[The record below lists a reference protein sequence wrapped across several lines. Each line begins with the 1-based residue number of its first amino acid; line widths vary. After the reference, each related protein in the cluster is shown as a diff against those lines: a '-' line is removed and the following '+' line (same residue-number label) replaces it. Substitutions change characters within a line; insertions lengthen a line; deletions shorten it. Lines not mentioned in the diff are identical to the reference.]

1 MMNASVDLIKK
12 DLETLNQFNS
22 TPGEGIT
29 RVLFYEEE
37 LKGREY
43 VKNRMRENGLE
54 VREDAA
60 GNVFGRL
67 PGTDSS
73 LAPVW
78 TGSHIDTV
86 LNGGSFDGM
95 AGVISGIEALR
106 VIRESGIPHKRD
118 IEAIIYTSEEP
129 TRFGLGCLGSRT
141 MAGELDAE
149 GRKKLIDK
157 DGVTFAELLQK
168 LGHDLDDIPSVV
180 RKPGD
185 VYAAVELHIEQGAVL
200 DKKGIKI
207 GAVTTI
213 SAPTD
218 IRVTVHGTQEHAGA
232 TPMDMRS
239 DAMAAAAE
247 IMLGLE
253 SLARNAADYST
264 VATVGKVEVFPGS
277 TNVIPGQVN
286 FSIDIR
292 SADMDDKELLIKKLK
307 AIMKCVEEV
316 RGVSVDMTVV
326 THDAPADAEQHIVD
340 TICRICGEKGIS
352 YQTMVSGAYHD
363 SMFVAKFAPF
373 GMIFVPSK
381 NGISHHKDEWS
392 DYDDIASGA
401 DILAECLLQLSNEE

>member
-118 IEAIIYTSEEP
+118 IEAIIYT
-129 TRFGLGCLGSRT
+129 
-141 MAGELDAE
+141 
-149 GRKKLIDK
+149 
-157 DGVTFAELLQK
+157 
-168 LGHDLDDIPSVV
+168 
-180 RKPGD
+180 
-185 VYAAVELHIEQGAVL
+185 
-200 DKKGIKI
+200 
-207 GAVTTI
+207 
-213 SAPTD
+213 
-218 IRVTVHGTQEHAGA
+218 
-232 TPMDMRS
+232 
-239 DAMAAAAE
+239 
-247 IMLGLE
+247 
-253 SLARNAADYST
+253 
-264 VATVGKVEVFPGS
+264 
-277 TNVIPGQVN
+277 
-286 FSIDIR
+286 
-292 SADMDDKELLIKKLK
+292 
-307 AIMKCVEEV
+307 
-316 RGVSVDMTVV
+316 
-326 THDAPADAEQHIVD
+326 
-340 TICRICGEKGIS
+340 
-352 YQTMVSGAYHD
+352 
-363 SMFVAKFAPF
+363 
-373 GMIFVPSK
+373 
-381 NGISHHKDEWS
+381 
-392 DYDDIASGA
+392 
-401 DILAECLLQLSNEE
+401 